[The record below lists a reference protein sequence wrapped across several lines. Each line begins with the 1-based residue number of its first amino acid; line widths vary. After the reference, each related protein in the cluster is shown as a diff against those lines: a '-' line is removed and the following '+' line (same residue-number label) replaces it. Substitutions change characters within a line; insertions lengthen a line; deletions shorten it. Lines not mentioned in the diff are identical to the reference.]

1 MKIDAQ
7 VFFWKDQKP
16 FSQPLIRANKILQ
29 QPYLPEQVQQSL
41 HRNGIEGCLA
51 AAAEPLDVEGRF
63 LAELSSTHPDI
74 LGVIAW
80 PDLSGKRSPDV
91 LEEFNTYTA
100 VRGYRMEYK
109 NGLPENSVMEKL
121 AEQNR
126 TLDLLF
132 DYRSI
137 NSSFAGQLAKWPDQH
152 FILSDSGRPH
162 AGSVPD
168 PQWRDQIRALA
179 ENQNLS
185 CKVSGIFSSVN
196 PKTWKPADLFP
207 FFEILFDSFG
217 IERMLYA
224 SDWPFLLVSGMY
236 VQWKSLLEKF
246 TEHYS
251 EDEKDLFFGE
261 NAARIYGI

>member
-1 MKIDAQ
+1 
-7 VFFWKDQKP
+7 
-16 FSQPLIRANKILQ
+16 
-29 QPYLPEQVQQSL
+29 VQQNL

-51 AAAEPLDVEGRF
+51 AVAEPLEVEGRF
-63 LAELSSTHPDI
+63 LAELSGTHPEI

-80 PDLSGKRSPDV
+80 PDLFDKRAVTV
-91 LEEFNTYTA
+91 LEEFGTYTS

-109 NGLPENSVMEKL
+109 SRLPETSVMEKL

-126 TLDLLF
+126 MLDLLF
-132 DYRSI
+132 DYRNTN
-137 NSSFAGQLAKWPDQH
+137 NSLAGQLATWPDQH

-162 AGSVPD
+162 AGAAPD
-168 PQWRDQIRALA
+168 PQWKDQIRTLA

-196 PKTWKPADLFP
+196 PKAWKPADLYP
-207 FFEILFDSFG
+207 FLEILFDSFG

-224 SDWPFLLVSGMY
+224 SDWPFLLVSGLY

-251 EDEKDLFFGE
+251 EEEKDLFFGE